1 MQIGNSQF
9 YQTQVNRMNDLQTS
23 IAQTQQQISTGKQVN
38 LPSDD
43 PTAYATIQTLKNKQS
58 SLTQYGRNITI
69 AQQSLNL
76 EGTALT
82 QTGSLLSRLKE
93 LTIQAD
99 NETNNTADRQ
109 AIAAEMTQIKDQLLS
124 LANTTDAAGNYI
136 FGGTKSQTQPF
147 LKSTDG
153 TRVDYKG
160 DDGRQNV
167 DIGDGISTAM
177 SSNGQEVFMSIPVG
191 SPPTQKNIFDMVQSA
206 ITDLNAGNAPSTGID
221 DFQAAID
228 HISIYQS
235 INGARLDK
243 TDTIQQSQQ
252 DQMTHLQETESSL
265 EDTNVTAAATK
276 LSQETL
282 DLNAS
287 EASFSKIIGLSLFN
301 YIK

>member
-9 YQTQVNRMNDLQTS
+9 YQTQVSRMNDLQTS

-43 PTAYATIQTLKNKQS
+43 PTAYAAIQTLKNKQS

-82 QTGSLLSRLKE
+82 QTSSLLSRLKE

-99 NETNNTADRQ
+99 NGTNNKADRQ
-109 AIAAEMTQIKDQLLS
+109 AIAAEMTQIKDQLIS
-124 LANTTDAAGNYI
+124 LANTTDANGDYI
-136 FGGTKSQTQPF
+136 FGGTKSQVQPF
-147 LKSTDG
+147 TPSSDG
-153 TRVDYKG
+153 TQVDYAG
-160 DDGRQNV
+160 DDGRRNV
-167 DIGDGISTAM
+167 NIGDGISTAM
-177 SSNGQEVFMSIPVG
+177 ASNGQEVFMSVPVG
-191 SPPTQKNIFDMVQSA
+191 SPPIQKNIFDMVQSA
-206 ITDLNAGNAPSTGID
+206 ITDLNNGNAPTTSDG

-228 HISIYQS
+228 HISIYES
-235 INGARLDK
+235 INGARMNK
-243 TDTIQQSQQ
+243 ANTAQQSQQ
-252 DQMTHLQETESSL
+252 AQMTQLQEAQSSL

-287 EASFSKIIGLSLFN
+287 EAAFSKITQLSLFN